1 MGFGKDMGAT
11 RSLRNSDAPGQAME
25 ATSGAL
31 LEADR
36 RLTDPTRRFQFWRK
50 VLLPRAS
57 FASGSVR
64 SCRQSAWAA
73 ICQALMMLQSS
84 MALMLQHRV
93 PLPPLTL
100 CPLPR
105 V

>member
-50 VLLPRAS
+50 VLLLRAS
-57 FASGSVR
+57 FAAESAH
-64 SCRQSAWAA
+64 SCRQSA
-73 ICQALMMLQSS
+73 
-84 MALMLQHRV
+84 
-93 PLPPLTL
+93 
-100 CPLPR
+100 
-105 V
+105 